1 MTLAG
6 DHPDLCQRRMQWA
19 LRAVR
24 DAYAAYPD
32 GESRQRHSCPEASA
46 HHLDRADRVGL
57 SYQVCR
63 HRWVEDV
70 ALTDLDVAQSHLLCH
85 GCGDLALLGA
95 DRE

>member
-46 HHLDRADRVGL
+46 HEWLDIADPDHVH
-57 SYQVCR
+57 VP
-63 HRWVEDV
+63 DV
-70 ALTDLDVAQSHLLCH
+70 LQSLDVNSAGNLRPEQTHDQSEFSPKLC
-85 GCGDLALLGA
+85 AEA
-95 DRE
+95 A